1 MANVVIHTWRFLLP
15 HSGIWWKVLVRRW
28 IWIAGSAHVNL
39 IYPGPSQKIPFLCL
53 ANGSA
58 SFFFGGGG
66 ASWPSHA
73 VTALLMHCPSQQL
86 SRKGFLHMEWRMNIG
101 TSVLKPVSSR
111 CCRHFHSFFLH
122 VTWDWLSDWGDSWW
136 PYPCAEL
143 WLIFSEWHLLSK
155 ASG

>member
-1 MANVVIHTWRFLLP
+1 MWSSILGDFCCLIQAYGGKYWCVGGSGLLDQ
-15 HSGIWWKVLVRRW
+15 HMW
-28 IWIAGSAHVNL
+28 IWFTQGPPRKSLFSAWQMGVL
-39 IYPGPSQKIPFLCL
+39 LFFL
-53 ANGSA
+53 
-58 SFFFGGGG
+58 GGGG